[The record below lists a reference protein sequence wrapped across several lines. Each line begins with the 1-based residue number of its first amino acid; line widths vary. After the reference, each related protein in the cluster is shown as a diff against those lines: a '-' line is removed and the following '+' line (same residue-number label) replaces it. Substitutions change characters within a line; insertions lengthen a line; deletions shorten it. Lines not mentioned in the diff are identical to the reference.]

1 MQSASEVEEDQNK
14 QDNKNEGSFDKMLI
28 CMTGMPPF
36 KSYRNFRWL
45 NDRFTVICVDK
56 SSMPTQQQLCLI

>member
-36 KSYRNFRWL
+36 KSYRNFR
-45 NDRFTVICVDK
+45 
-56 SSMPTQQQLCLI
+56 

>member
-28 CMTGMPPF
+28 CMTGMPHHHL
-36 KSYRNFRWL
+36 K
-45 NDRFTVICVDK
+45 VIATSAD
-56 SSMPTQQQLCLI
+56 

>member
-14 QDNKNEGSFDKMLI
+14 QDNKNEGAFNKMMI

-36 KSYRNFRWL
+36 QSYRNFR
-45 NDRFTVICVDK
+45 
-56 SSMPTQQQLCLI
+56 